1 MDTTKD
7 NDYHE
12 GFADGFRAGWESARG
27 SIQDAI
33 RKLQNEQFVKGP
45 FECSICGA
53 RKGTNAY
60 GVPCKHPN
68 CPSNTPINSTS
79 DVWEL

>member
-7 NDYHE
+7 NEYHE
-12 GFADGFRAGWESARG
+12 GFADGFRAGWETARS
-27 SIQDAI
+27 SIQQAI
-33 RKLQNEQFVKGP
+33 IKLQNEQFVKSP

-53 RKGTNAY
+53 RKDSNTF
-60 GVPCKHPN
+60 GVPCGHPK
-68 CPSNTPINSTS
+68 CPSNSQINTS